1 MRKVQDNLIYL
12 DAASTTPIFDE
23 IIEDVYE
30 LHKNYFGNADSLHTM
45 GQRVSSLVSSSRKQI
60 AKYLNVLPH
69 EVIFTSG
76 GTESNVTAIKG
87 IVFADLSK
95 KHIITSNIEHSSVS
109 DTLDQLERVF
119 GYEVDRLSVNDE
131 GVVDPELLKKHLR
144 DDTILVAMMAINN
157 EVGSIFPISDYARII
172 KKHSQAHFHVDGVQ
186 AFIKEPFSLKQ
197 VDTISFSAHKI
208 GGLKGSGILIKK
220 SNVPFEPLIP
230 GGQQEFGYRGGTL
243 NAISAIVFAKTMRL
257 AQVSRDKNYE
267 KIKELNTM
275 LWEAFENDP
284 DIVINS
290 LREGTPY
297 IFNMSVKNI
306 GSEIMMNALNEQ
318 GIMVSARS
326 TCHSQSNSPSPVL
339 KALGRS
345 DSEALSSI
353 RISLADETTIED
365 IKQCIKVVMETKAY
379 VQL

>member
-87 IVFADLSK
+87 VVFADLSK

-109 DTLDQLERVF
+109 DTFDQLERVF
-119 GYEVDRLSVNDE
+119 GYEVDRLPVNDE

-267 KIKELNTM
+267 KIKELNAM

-290 LREGTPY
+290 MREGTPY

-353 RISLADETTIED
+353 RISLTDETTMED

>member
-109 DTLDQLERVF
+109 DTFDQLERVF
-119 GYEVDRLSVNDE
+119 GYEVDRLPVNDK
-131 GVVDPELLKKHLR
+131 GVVDPELLKRHLR

-157 EVGSIFPISDYARII
+157 EVGSIFPISEYARII

-230 GGQQEFGYRGGTL
+230 GDQQEFGYRGGTL

-257 AQVSRDKNYE
+257 AQVSRDENYK

-297 IFNMSVKNI
+297 IFNMSIKNI
-306 GSEIMMNALNEQ
+306 GSEIMMNALNEE

-345 DSEALSSI
+345 DREALSSI

>member
-87 IVFADLSK
+87 VVFADLLK

-109 DTLDQLERVF
+109 DTFDQLERVF
-119 GYEVDRLSVNDE
+119 GYEVDRLPVNDE

-353 RISLADETTIED
+353 RISLTDETTMED